1 MAIAKAASHKK
12 ALEIV
17 IIDIRKLPSIS
28 DYFVIASGA
37 STVQVKA
44 IADHIMKKMAV
55 TRQRLWHVEGSNEG
69 LWILLDYG
77 DVVGHIFYDET
88 RRFYDLERLWADAPQ
103 KRFRESRRRVKTH
116 AKKQKRAH
124 KN

>member
-1 MAIAKAASHKK
+1 MAIAKAASRKK

-28 DYFVIASGA
+28 DYFVIASGT

-44 IADHIMKKMAV
+44 IADHIIKKMAQD
-55 TRQRLWHVEGSNEG
+55 RQRLWHIEGSNEG

-77 DVVGHIFYDET
+77 DVVGHIFYDQT
-88 RRFYDLERLWADAPQ
+88 RRFYDLERIWADAPQ
-103 KRFRESRRRVKTH
+103 ERFRESRKRLKTN
-116 AKKQKRAH
+116 AKKEKRVR